1 MTTGRLLFDT
11 LRFRGAPPSEA
22 LAAAWARADVRGLPQ
37 LVALEGC
44 AIWAY
49 RRLRQVGALERIDRE
64 LANWLA
70 SQVTDVTAR
79 NLLIDAEADALA
91 DLLRRIEVPAVFM
104 KGVARRLLADRF
116 PLADA
121 RSTNDVDLIVPAG
134 RAWDVWHELRRL
146 GYERTRLTKPPRP
159 EHHHLPALMCERR
172 VGVEIH
178 TTHAQGMPAAE
189 SWRRLHTGAIEVERG
204 GRCFSVPPATEL
216 FWTGTAHALRI
227 PDVAFLLGHL
237 LDTAVIWASDT
248 ALDWEEILRRL
259 DGKEIVDT
267 AAAASWLRAA
277 ADLAGVTPP
286 PELERRLGPYDLPRA
301 LELRLAV
308 LRRVPV
314 PAAWNKLLIWWS
326 SERARR
332 VALS

>member
-1 MTTGRLLFDT
+1 MTTGGLLFDT
-11 LRFRGAPPSEA
+11 LRFHGAPPPER
-22 LAAAWARADVRGLPQ
+22 LAAAWAGADVRGLSR

-49 RRLRQVGALERIDRE
+49 RRLRQVGALDRMDPD
-64 LANWLA
+64 LADWLA
-70 SQVTDVTAR
+70 AQMTDQTAR
-79 NLLIDAEADALA
+79 NLLIDSEADALA
-91 DLLRRIEVPAVFM
+91 EVFRRIDVPAVFM

-121 RSTNDVDLIVPAG
+121 RGTHDVDLIVPAE
-134 RAWDVWHELRRL
+134 RAWEVWHELRRL

-178 TTHAQGMPAAE
+178 TTHAQGIPAAE
-189 SWRRLHTGAIEVERG
+189 SWRRLHTGAAEVVRG
-204 GRCFSVPPATEL
+204 GRRFSVPSATEL
-216 FWTGTAHALRI
+216 FWNGTAHALRV
-227 PDVAFLLGHL
+227 PDVAFVLGHL

-248 ALDWEEILRRL
+248 PLDWPEIVRRL
-259 DGKEIVDT
+259 DAKEIVDT
-267 AAAASWLRAA
+267 VAAGSWLRAA
-277 ADLAGVTPP
+277 ADLAGVMPP
-286 PELERRLGPYDLPRA
+286 PELEPRLGACDLTRA
-301 LELRLAV
+301 LDLRLVV

-332 VALS
+332 GS

>member
-11 LRFRGAPPSEA
+11 LRFHGAPPSEG
-22 LAAAWARADVRGLPQ
+22 LATAWAGADVRGLPR

-49 RRLRQVGALERIDRE
+49 RRLRQVGALEQLDRE
-64 LANWLA
+64 LVDWLA
-70 SQVTDVTAR
+70 SQATDDTAR
-79 NLLIDAEADALA
+79 NLLIDAETDALA
-91 DLLRRIEVPAVFM
+91 EVLRRIEVPAVFM

-121 RSTNDVDLIVPAG
+121 RSTHDVDLIVPAE
-134 RAWDVWHELRRL
+134 RAWEVWHGLRRL

-178 TTHAQGMPAAE
+178 TTHAQSIPAAE
-189 SWRRLHTGAIEVERG
+189 SWRRLHTGATEVVRG
-204 GRCFSVPPATEL
+204 GRRFNVPSVTEL
-216 FWTGTAHALRI
+216 FWNGTAHALRI
-227 PDVAFLLGHL
+227 PDVAFILGRL
-237 LDTAVIWASDT
+237 LDSAVIWASGT
-248 ALDWEEILRRL
+248 PLDWREIIRRL
-259 DGKEIVDT
+259 DAKEIVDT

-277 ADLAGVTPP
+277 ADLAGVTAP
-286 PELERRLGPYDLPRA
+286 PELERRLGAFDLPRA

-314 PAAWNKLLIWWS
+314 PAAWNKLLLWWS

-332 VALS
+332 VP